1 MLQKT
6 VKFHCQANEQ
16 MKLVANLIQKASN
29 YQSHINLETNGRK
42 ANCKSL
48 LGMMSLGMQD
58 DCEITI
64 TCDGQDEQDAMQELV
79 VYLSK

>member
-1 MLQKT
+1 MVQKI
-6 VKFHCQANEQ
+6 VKFHCHANEQ
-16 MKLVANLIQKASN
+16 MKLVANLIQKASG
-29 YQSHINLETNGRK
+29 YQSHISLETNGRK

-64 TCDGQDEQDAMQELV
+64 TCGGADENESIEDLV
-79 VYLSK
+79 GYLSK

>member
-1 MLQKT
+1 MVQQT
-6 VKFHCQANEQ
+6 VKFHCRANEQ

-29 YQSHINLETNGRK
+29 YQAHISLETNGRK

-58 DCEITI
+58 DCEIKV
-64 TCDGQDEQDAMQELV
+64 TCDGVDEHAALEELV
-79 VYLSK
+79 NYLTK